1 MSSGKI
7 GMVFVNKRSARGQAS
22 IQRQVQ
28 QRQVQ
33 QTQAPVLRQVQQTQ
47 QRAPMQMS
55 RITMNS
61 IIRTPPGSCSSCGN

>member
-7 GMVFVNKRSARGQAS
+7 GMVFVNKRSARGQAP

-28 QRQVQ
+28 LQTQVPIQQRQ
-33 QTQAPVLRQVQQTQ
+33 AQQTQ